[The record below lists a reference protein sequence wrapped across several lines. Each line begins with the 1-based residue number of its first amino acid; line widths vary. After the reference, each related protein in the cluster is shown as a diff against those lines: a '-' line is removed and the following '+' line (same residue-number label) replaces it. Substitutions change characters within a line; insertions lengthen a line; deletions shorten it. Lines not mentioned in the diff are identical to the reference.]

1 MIAFKSTYI
10 VSDVR
15 CKEDEMAKAKGIIGI
30 SFEDFQNRLVSFAGE
45 SKDEIKTR
53 YTGNEPD

>member
-1 MIAFKSTYI
+1 M
-10 VSDVR
+10 SDVR

>member
-1 MIAFKSTYI
+1 MAFKSTYI
-10 VSDVR
+10 VCDVR
-15 CKEDEMAKAKGIIGI
+15 CKEDEMAKAKGIIGA